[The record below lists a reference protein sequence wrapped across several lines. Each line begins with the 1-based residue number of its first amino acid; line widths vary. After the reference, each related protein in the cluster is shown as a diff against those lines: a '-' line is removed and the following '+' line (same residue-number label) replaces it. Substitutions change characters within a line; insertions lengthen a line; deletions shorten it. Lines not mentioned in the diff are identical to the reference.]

1 MSNASRSAPP
11 RITVL
16 ELDELCPLDRFDPW
30 LRAGAQ
36 LDVRRV
42 WERPDAFS
50 TDLADGLVVLGGRA
64 NALDDAAS
72 PWLPAVMRMLRRA
85 VDAQVPTL
93 GICLGHQILARE
105 FGGEVQAPAAG
116 RDEEGAAEIAWS
128 EESASDPMVGE
139 LARAGA
145 CIVAESHNDAV
156 TRIPDGASLLASS
169 ARCEVQAMRIGSA
182 VGVQFH
188 PEVSPERMELWTNGH
203 GGDGAAVRREV
214 EAVDAQVA
222 LAGRRL
228 AEQFLVAVAA
238 HAGTIS

>member
-1 MSNASRSAPP
+1 MPNSSRSASPH
-11 RITVL
+11 ITVL
-16 ELDELCPLDRFDPW
+16 ELDELCPLDRFEPW
-30 LRAGAQ
+30 LRIGAK

-42 WERPDAFS
+42 WEQLDAFQ
-50 TDLADGLVVLGGRA
+50 TELADGLIVLGGRA
-64 NALDDAAS
+64 NALDAAAA
-72 PWLPAVMRMLRRA
+72 PWLPMVMRMLRRA
-85 VDAQVPTL
+85 VDADVPTL

-116 RDEEGAAEIAWS
+116 RDEEGAAEVVWS
-128 EESASDPMVGE
+128 EQAVSDPLVGE

-145 CIVAESHNDAV
+145 SIVAESHNDAV

-169 ARCEVQAMRIGSA
+169 ARCAVQAMRIGSA

-203 GGDGAAVRREV
+203 GGDGAAIRREM

-238 HAGTIS
+238 RAGTIG

>member
-1 MSNASRSAPP
+1 MPNSSRSASPH
-11 RITVL
+11 ITVL
-16 ELDELCPLDRFDPW
+16 ELDELCPLDRFEPW
-30 LRAGAQ
+30 LRIGAK

-42 WERPDAFS
+42 WEQLDAFQ
-50 TDLADGLVVLGGRA
+50 TELADGLIVLGGRA

-72 PWLPAVMRMLRRA
+72 PWLPMVMRMLRRA
-85 VDAQVPTL
+85 VDADVPTL

-116 RDEEGAAEIAWS
+116 RDEEGAAEVVWS
-128 EESASDPMVGE
+128 EQAVSDPLVGE

-145 CIVAESHNDAV
+145 SIVAESHNDAV

-169 ARCEVQAMRIGSA
+169 ARCAVQAMRIGSA

-203 GGDGAAVRREV
+203 GGDGAAIRREM

-238 HAGTIS
+238 RAGTIG

>member
-1 MSNASRSAPP
+1 MPNSSRSASPH
-11 RITVL
+11 ITVL
-16 ELDELCPLDRFDPW
+16 ELDELCPLDRFEPW
-30 LRAGAQ
+30 LRIGAK

-42 WERPDAFS
+42 WEQLDAFQ
-50 TDLADGLVVLGGRA
+50 TELADGLIVLGGRA
-64 NALDDAAS
+64 NALDAAAS
-72 PWLPAVMRMLRRA
+72 PWLPMVMRMLRRA
-85 VDAQVPTL
+85 VDADVPTL

-116 RDEEGAAEIAWS
+116 RDEEGAAEVVWS
-128 EESASDPMVGE
+128 EQAVSDPLVGE

-145 CIVAESHNDAV
+145 SIVAESHNDAV

-169 ARCEVQAMRIGSA
+169 ARCAVQAMRIGSA

-203 GGDGAAVRREV
+203 GGDGAAIRREM

-238 HAGTIS
+238 RAGTIG

>member
-1 MSNASRSAPP
+1 MPNASISALP

-16 ELDELCPLDRFDPW
+16 ELDELCPLDRFEPW
-30 LRAGAQ
+30 LRTGAQ

-50 TDLADGLVVLGGRA
+50 TDLADGLIVLGGRA
-64 NALDDAAS
+64 NALDDSAS
-72 PWLPAVMRMLRRA
+72 PWLASVRSMLRRA
-85 VDAQVPTL
+85 VDAHVPTL

-105 FGGEVQAPAAG
+105 FGGEVEAPAAG
-116 RDEEGAAEIAWS
+116 RDEEGAAEIVWS
-128 EESASDPMVGE
+128 EEAASDPLVGE
-139 LARAGA
+139 LAHAGA
-145 CIVAESHNDAV
+145 SLVAESHNDAV

-169 ARCEVQAMRIGSA
+169 SRCAVQAMRIGAA
-182 VGVQFH
+182 VSVQFH

-203 GGDGAAVRREV
+203 GGDGAAIRCEMD
-214 EAVDAQVA
+214 AVDAQVA

-238 HAGTIS
+238 RAGAIG

>member
-1 MSNASRSAPP
+1 MPNSSRSAPP

-16 ELDELCPLDRFDPW
+16 ELDELCPLDRFEPW

-42 WERPDAFS
+42 WGQLDAFPAE
-50 TDLADGLVVLGGRA
+50 LADGLIVLGGRA
-64 NALDDAAS
+64 NALDDTAS

-85 VDAQVPTL
+85 VDADVPTL

-105 FGGEVQAPAAG
+105 FDGEVQSPATG
-116 RDEEGAAEIAWS
+116 RNEEGAAEIVWS
-128 EESASDPMVGE
+128 GEAASDPLVGE

-145 CIVAESHNDAV
+145 SIVAESHNDAV

-188 PEVSPERMELWTNGH
+188 PEASPERMELWTNGH
-203 GGDGAAVRREV
+203 GGDGAAVRREM

-238 HAGTIS
+238 RAGTIG

>member
-1 MSNASRSAPP
+1 MLTSARRALPC
-11 RITVL
+11 ITVL
-16 ELDELCPLDRFDPW
+16 ELDELCPLDRFEPW
-30 LRAGAQ
+30 LCAGAR
-36 LDVRRV
+36 LDMRRV
-42 WERPDAFS
+42 WEQPDAFS
-50 TDLADGLVVLGGRA
+50 ADLTDGLVVLGGRA

-85 VDAQVPTL
+85 VDAHVPTL

-105 FGGEVQAPAAG
+105 FGGEVEAPAAG
-116 RDEEGAAEIAWS
+116 RDEEGVANIVWS
-128 EESASDPMVGE
+128 EEAASDPLVGE

-145 CIVAESHNDAV
+145 SIVAESHNDAV

-203 GGDGAAVRREV
+203 GGDGAATRREMD
-214 EAVDAQVA
+214 AVDAQVA
-222 LAGRRL
+222 FAGRRL
-228 AEQFLVAVAA
+228 AEQFLVAVTAQ
-238 HAGTIS
+238 AGAIG